1 MTTWLWS
8 ALAAVLIAFSN
19 AWATNY
25 IYYVDLDA
33 PPAGTGS
40 ANAPWQALSNA
51 VPAINAI
58 AGDHTFTVNVAS
70 GVYADVSNGGLEAF
84 GVAAAYTLTNKAAN
98 LNGADQRVVTLMGGY
113 AGYSGSGYDW
123 TTRIVRTT
131 VIDLQGANA
140 RALTVAGSN
149 TSLSV
154 NGIVFRNG
162 NATGNGGALNVTSPG
177 TGGNNGSLQLNYC
190 LFSNNV
196 ASGRGGAVYVQS
208 LGTGTYTWR
217 TNDFINNR
225 AAQGGAV
232 RFAMYQRVLT
242 FADCVMSGNQATNGN
257 GGALLIGDGDYGQ
270 ATLTR
275 CLLADNSATATGGV
289 SFRQPGNLNDPLT
302 FNKCTVLRNSAP
314 AGSVAY
320 DLKFGVQVWNDSLI
334 ASNTASASGW
344 TLAVN
349 AGLGGA
355 GGGVMTLQHCTVADN
370 TGGGLYCQN
379 SYAANNGDLDVRNCI
394 LANNGAVGIQTD
406 DLTPTVDYN
415 AVLGHT
421 ANYVGLSAGAHDLSV
436 DPQFTTLLG
445 NPYMLQKTSPCLD
458 SATNLAHAADLLGAF
473 RPLRAGYDRGAYEES
488 FLPLVTNLPPVAGSD
503 KAILRGQLTYDGQ
516 TNCLMQ
522 FFWGTTDGVTNKV
535 SWATNETLGPIRAG
549 VAEALVTGLTPGQ
562 TYYYRACASNWYD
575 EVWAS
580 TSTAFVALANVHT
593 ALWACAVTNP
603 LASNP
608 TNWSGTL
615 APTRLSV
622 IVLDGSC
629 VSNMIWD
636 SAAPAEVWAWD
647 QRAGYTGTATVD
659 TVYGTSGLTNFAVYT
674 DCQVNSGVMSHRKNV
689 SSPQYRL
696 KMTVGGNLLVG
707 SGARISAQGV
717 GYNDGQGPG
726 VGLYQVA
733 GGSHGGQGSRMSTG
747 AGNTY
752 GSFSQPVTLG
762 SGGIVGGVGNGH
774 GGGAIHLTVAGTATV
789 SGTIDANA
797 FPSSSSL
804 SAGAGGS
811 VYLKANALAGT
822 GFIKANGDKQGGGG
836 RVAVVLTGSDSFGGL
851 FLQAYGGTDAN
862 LPGSAGTVYRQGQSQ
877 GDGAGT
883 LVIDNNNQGSGF
895 FGSPVFSYASALM
908 PAASAWNGAVNLN
921 ALSEVVVTNRG
932 ILGVNADTALDWGT
946 AAFRFAGVTSSY
958 VSVSGTNALV
968 WPAVLAVS
976 NYTLLLDRP
985 VSVSGD
991 WVVASNGVIS
1001 CLAPD
1006 NRAQP
1011 PLTLSLVGDLTVAA
1025 GGAITVEGAGF
1036 RNNTGTGVGS
1046 WSPNR
1051 GGGYG
1056 GQGGVA
1062 SWLPG
1067 QTYGSFLAPTNFGSG
1082 GVSGGN
1088 NLADGGGAIRLTV
1101 SGACTVDGTINA
1113 NAKPG
1118 YAGSGGSI
1126 YLTAGSLAGSG
1137 LLTAS
1142 GASGASGGGGR
1153 IAVILTNGTS
1163 FGSVNLRA
1171 FGGTQATAPGAAGTI
1186 YRETAAQGGG
1196 KGMLTIDNNGLN
1208 SNTNAATP
1216 LIPGLYAVTD
1226 ELARATVV
1234 ITNKARVALPANATV
1249 GNVYVTGSTNSL
1261 LDLKGN
1267 TLRVNVTEHALG
1279 GGTVLNYGLII
1290 WKPRGTLMVLL

>member
-1 MTTWLWS
+1 
-8 ALAAVLIAFSN
+8 
-19 AWATNY
+19 
-25 IYYVDLDA
+25 
-33 PPAGTGS
+33 
-40 ANAPWQALSNA
+40 
-51 VPAINAI
+51 
-58 AGDHTFTVNVAS
+58 
-70 GVYADVSNGGLEAF
+70 
-84 GVAAAYTLTNKAAN
+84 
-98 LNGADQRVVTLMGGY
+98 
-113 AGYSGSGYDW
+113 
-123 TTRIVRTT
+123 
-131 VIDLQGANA
+131 
-140 RALTVAGSN
+140 
-149 TSLSV
+149 
-154 NGIVFRNG
+154 
-162 NATGNGGALNVTSPG
+162 
-177 TGGNNGSLQLNYC
+177 
-190 LFSNNV
+190 
-196 ASGRGGAVYVQS
+196 
-208 LGTGTYTWR
+208 
-217 TNDFINNR
+217 
-225 AAQGGAV
+225 
-232 RFAMYQRVLT
+232 
-242 FADCVMSGNQATNGN
+242 
-257 GGALLIGDGDYGQ
+257 
-270 ATLTR
+270 
-275 CLLADNSATATGGV
+275 
-289 SFRQPGNLNDPLT
+289 
-302 FNKCTVLRNSAP
+302 
-314 AGSVAY
+314 
-320 DLKFGVQVWNDSLI
+320 
-334 ASNTASASGW
+334 
-344 TLAVN
+344 
-349 AGLGGA
+349 
-355 GGGVMTLQHCTVADN
+355 
-370 TGGGLYCQN
+370 
-379 SYAANNGDLDVRNCI
+379 
-394 LANNGAVGIQTD
+394 
-406 DLTPTVDYN
+406 LTPTVDYN

-608 TNWSGTL
+608 TNWAGTL

-707 SGARISAQGV
+707 SGARISTQGV

-726 VGLYQVA
+726 VGIYQVA

-752 GSFSQPVTLG
+752 GSISQPVTLG

-797 FPSSSSL
+797 NASSSSS

-851 FLQAYGGTDAN
+851 SLQAYGGTDAN
-862 LPGSAGTVYRQGQSQ
+862 LPGSAGTVYKQTQGQA
-877 GDGAGT
+877 DGAGT
-883 LVIDNNNQGSGF
+883 LVIDNNNQGSVN

-908 PAASAWNGAVNLN
+908 PSASAWNAAVNLN
-921 ALSEVVVTNRG
+921 ALSEIVVTNRG
-932 ILGVNADTALDWGT
+932 ILGVNADTALDWGS

-958 VSVSGTNALV
+958 VSISGTNALV
-968 WPAVLAVS
+968 WPAGLAVS

-1011 PLTLSLVGDLTVAA
+1011 PLRLSLVGDLTVAA

-1036 RNNTGTGVGS
+1036 RNNTGTGVGN

-1051 GGGYG
+1051 GGSYG

-1113 NAKPG
+1113 NAKAG
-1118 YAGSGGSI
+1118 YSGSGGSI
-1126 YLTAGSLAGSG
+1126 YLTAGSLGGSG

-1142 GASGASGGGGR
+1142 AVAGTAGGGGR

-1163 FGSVNLRA
+1163 FGLVSLRA
-1171 FGGTQATAPGAAGTI
+1171 FGGTLATAPGAAGTI
-1186 YRETAAQGGG
+1186 YRETAPQAGGRG
-1196 KGMLTIDNNGLN
+1196 VLTIDNNALN

-1216 LIPGLYAVTD
+1216 LIPGLFAVTD

-1249 GNVYVTGSTNSL
+1249 GNLYVTGSTNSL
-1261 LDLKGN
+1261 LDLKGK
-1267 TLRVNVTEHALG
+1267 TLHVNAAEHALG
-1279 GGTVLNYGLII
+1279 GGTVLNYGAIL
-1290 WKPRGTLMVLL
+1290 WKPQGTLMVVQ